1 MWVMPIRTAS
11 RNTDTASLRSAGGP
25 NTCGPASCIA
35 PYPILVTTRSSDMAY
50 VPPGRVRAD
59 GRTSLLLV
67 CDMGFLFCIM
77 FPDDSFLQTNGIRSS
92 CARRQ
97 NVKRERLFGSDTK
110 FLFVRSTLVLGRLLD
125 LV

>member
-1 MWVMPIRTAS
+1 MWLMPIRTAS

-67 CDMGFLFCIM
+67 CDMGFLFCLIFLSTHFYKRM
-77 FPDDSFLQTNGIRSS
+77 AYVQAARDGRTDSG
-92 CARRQ
+92 
-97 NVKRERLFGSDTK
+97 
-110 FLFVRSTLVLGRLLD
+110 
-125 LV
+125 